1 MVSLFGQHGFK
12 ISNAEHLTGRFN
24 GHLQDCV
31 VLYADEAFWAGDRKH
46 VGILKS
52 LITEELFSLEKK
64 RVDLVQ
70 AKNYVH
76 LFMASNDDWVV
87 PASLDSRRFFVLDVA
102 DDRVGDFAYFT
113 AIADELGS
121 GGYAAVLHDLLAAD
135 LTGFNHRDVP
145 DTAGLTQ
152 QKKLSL
158 TGLDRWW
165 FGVLERGSVVD
176 PAAGG
181 MGAFRR
187 WFRTVPT
194 ALLHASYLSYAA
206 SARDRAP
213 VSREYLGRYMRDL
226 ENRPVRPYHVV

>member
-1 MVSLFGQHGFK
+1 
-12 ISNAEHLTGRFN
+12 
-24 GHLQDCV
+24 
-31 VLYADEAFWAGDRKH
+31 
-46 VGILKS
+46 
-52 LITEELFSLEKK
+52 
-64 RVDLVQ
+64 
-70 AKNYVH
+70 
-76 LFMASNDDWVV
+76 
-87 PASLDSRRFFVLDVA
+87 
-102 DDRVGDFAYFT
+102 DRVGDFAYFT
-113 AIADELGS
+113 AIADELES

-135 LTGFNHRDVP
+135 LTDFNHRDVP
-145 DTAGLTQ
+145 DTAGLIQ

-226 ENRPVRPYHVV
+226 ENRPVRPYHVVVGEDRDGPVCEERAYAYTLGDLSAAREAFCRMRRLAVEWEDAAEAADGVEGDAPRTPAQVEAVRPADQKAGAVVKISGRKKF